1 MLLTSSQAPYCVRGA
16 HTCRGRR
23 RGVALGASLLRR
35 RVHASRA
42 LVTLAVAS
50 PPAPQQGDAA
60 GAGAQARSAA
70 VAPGAPIPGS
80 WASATTS
87 QERKR
92 LLLAAIKPPI
102 YSVAMVPVLVRARA
116 LSARHA
122 TPLHGS
128 NTPHCWPQVGFA
140 VAFFDTG
147 AFVPGVLAAY
157 ITCACLIIAWLNLSN
172 DAWVRSPVF
181 PCTTLAAVF

>member
-1 MLLTSSQAPYCVRGA
+1 VGARRRSSCCAMLLTSSHAPYCVRA

-23 RGVALGASLLRR
+23 SGVALGASLLRR

-42 LVTLAVAS
+42 LVTLAVAF

-102 YSVAMVPVLVRARA
+102 YSVAMVPVLVRACA

-128 NTPHCWPQVGFA
+128 KYAPLLPRLVSPSRSSTRAPSCRACWLRTSHARASSSRG
-140 VAFFDTG
+140 
-147 AFVPGVLAAY
+147 
-157 ITCACLIIAWLNLSN
+157 
-172 DAWVRSPVF
+172 
-181 PCTTLAAVF
+181 